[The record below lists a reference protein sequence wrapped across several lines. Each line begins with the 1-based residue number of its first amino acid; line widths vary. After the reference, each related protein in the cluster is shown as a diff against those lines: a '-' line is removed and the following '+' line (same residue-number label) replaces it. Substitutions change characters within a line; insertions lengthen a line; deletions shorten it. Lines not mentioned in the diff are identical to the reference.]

1 MSQQSLQQRLD
12 EVGNPVRLLRDS
24 KLGPFV
30 YPVVPAEYSN
40 WRDEQRAW
48 RESVVLLDQSHHMAE
63 MVIKGPD
70 AKKLL
75 SYLAINSFA
84 NFAPN
89 RAKQFVACNYDGF
102 VIGDGILFYLAEQ
115 EFKLVGRVPSHNWV
129 DFHARTGGYDVTVE
143 RDDRSPSQP
152 RGRPAVRRRYRF
164 EIQGPNAA
172 RLLERLNGGPLPE
185 IKFFAMDSIRIK
197 GRPVRCLR
205 HGMAGTAGLEIWGP
219 FEDSEFIREA
229 IVEAGHDL
237 GLVQVGSRAYGSIT
251 LESGWIPSP
260 LPAVYTGE
268 QMRTYREWLPASG
281 YEGGGSLGGSF
292 DSDNIE
298 DYYLT
303 PQELGYGSF
312 VKFDHDFIGR
322 QALERHAGHAHRRK
336 VTFEWR
342 AEDFAKILAGS
353 LLNPAGENF
362 KFFDVPVAN
371 YASSSYDRV
380 VRGGRTVGLS
390 MFSGYSFNERTA
402 LSLGVVDTD
411 IAPGEVLT
419 LIWGERDGGTHK
431 PTVERHK
438 QLEVNVVVSPV
449 PFARGAR
456 ETYHGGWRTR
466 QALAATPPSQATPE

>member
-1 MSQQSLQQRLD
+1 MSQQNLQQLL
-12 EVGNPVRLLRDS
+12 EKTGNPVQLLRNS
-24 KLGPFV
+24 TIGPFV

-48 RESVVLLDQSHHMAE
+48 RDSVVLLDQSHHMAE
-63 MVIKGPD
+63 LVIKGPD

-75 SYLAINSFA
+75 SYLAVNSFA

-129 DFHARTGGYDVTVE
+129 DFHAKSGGYDVTVE

-152 RGRPAVRRRYRF
+152 RGKPAVRRRYRF
-164 EIQGPNAA
+164 EIQGPGAA
-172 RLLERLNGGPLPE
+172 KLLERLNGGPLPE
-185 IKFFAMDSIRIK
+185 IKFFGMDAIKIK
-197 GRPVRCLR
+197 GRSVRCLR
-205 HGMAGTAGLEIWGP
+205 HGMAGAPGLEIWGP
-219 FEDSEFIREA
+219 FEEGEVIRDA
-229 IVEAGHDL
+229 IVEAGRDF

-268 QMRTYREWLPASG
+268 HMRKYREWLPAGG
-281 YEGGGSLGGSF
+281 YEGSGSLGGSF

-298 DYYLT
+298 DYYVT
-303 PQELGYGSF
+303 PQELGYGPF

-322 QALERHAGHAHRRK
+322 QALERGVGQSRRRK

-342 AEDFAKILAGS
+342 SEDVARLLAGS
-353 LLNPAGENF
+353 LLNSPGENF

-380 VRGGRTVGLS
+380 LKADRTVGLS

-402 LSLGVVDTD
+402 LSLGIVDNEVALGD
-411 IAPGEVLT
+411 VLT
-419 LIWGERDGGTHK
+419 LVWGEQGGGTHK
-431 PTVERHK
+431 PPVERHK
-438 QLEVNVVVSPV
+438 QCELQVVVSPV
-449 PFARGAR
+449 PFARIAR
-456 ETYHGGWRTR
+456 EAYHGGWRT
-466 QALAATPPSQATPE
+466 QQK